1 MMAALS
7 VCLQDVEE
15 ISVFGRSVM
24 VSRQAGVARG
34 HPFETVRKGIFIQSV
49 YIYV

>member
-15 ISVFGRSVM
+15 ISVFGSYAM
-24 VSRQAGVARG
+24 VSRQAGVSRG
-34 HPFETVRKGIFIQSV
+34 HPFETGCLP
-49 YIYV
+49 